1 MKCTIC
7 REEMEPGAIFC
18 GHCGQRLHSK
28 QEPLSQRQP
37 APLAIVP
44 GQAGRGLTMERPIV
58 HAPLPGPQAI
68 SGIGFGLRPGH
79 TGPYKAFV
87 PHHNEMQEKRQ
98 YVTRE
103 LPEIDLARKE
113 LSPSAL
119 HLALAE
125 PITGLPRGQHNT
137 FFRSMLIFITIAL
150 LISSIGVGAYALIKT
165 RSIGGY
171 RLSRD
176 FSSQIRTQVQG
187 EVSFTDDPQTPGKSN
202 RVTITLKQ
210 LNAPAD
216 NATYLAWLID
226 DEAEHITPLGQLM
239 PRGTDYVLQRTLGA
253 TNLLSL
259 GNRIQVTQES
269 SKVTVPTGKIVFKAD
284 FPPLAFVH
292 LRHLLVHLD
301 ETPGQVGLLVGLRE
315 QARQLNAQATL
326 LKNRTLPSQA
336 VHCVAQNIL
345 NIVEGTRGAH
355 YATLSSRCATM
366 QIAQAGDGFGL
377 VGTGAYIEMSLIHV
391 SLAATQSDSSA
402 TIKQHAEQA
411 RTTLENIRE
420 WASRLDQLAIN
431 LAQNPFDQA
440 TRQQIRTLCDQ
451 VLNGN
456 GNKQGGANA
465 AYSYGQ
471 LMAQLNS

>member
-1 MKCTIC
+1 
-7 REEMEPGAIFC
+7 MEPGAIFC

-28 QEPLSQRQP
+28 QELLSQRQP
-37 APLAIVP
+37 APLAIRP
-44 GQAGRGLTMERPIV
+44 GQAGRGLTMEKPIV
-58 HAPLPGPQAI
+58 RVPAPRPQAA
-68 SGIGFGLRPGH
+68 SGVGFGLRSGH
-79 TGPYKAFV
+79 TGPHNAFV
-87 PHHNEMQEKRQ
+87 PHHNEMQAKRQ

-150 LISSIGVGAYALIKT
+150 LISSIGVGTYALIKT

-176 FSSQIRTQVQG
+176 FSNQNRSQIRTQVQG

-210 LNAPAD
+210 LSAPAN
-216 NATYLAWLID
+216 NAIYLAWLID
-226 DEAEHITPLGQLM
+226 DEAEHITLLGQLT
-239 PRGTDYVLQRTLGA
+239 PHGTDYVLQRTLGA

-315 QARQLNAQATL
+315 QAQQLNAQAAL
-326 LKNRTLPSQA
+326 LKNRALPPQA

-345 NIVEGTRGAH
+345 NIVGGTRGAH
-355 YATLSSRCATM
+355 YAPLSPRCTSM

-377 VGTGAYIEMSLIHV
+377 VGGGAYIEMSLMHV

-411 RTTLENIRE
+411 RAALENIRE
-420 WASRLDQLAIN
+420 WASHLDQLAIN
-431 LAQNPFDQA
+431 LAQNPLEQA
-440 TRQQIRTLCDQ
+440 TQQQIRALCDQ
-451 VLNGN
+451 VLNGS
-456 GNKQGGANA
+456 GTKQGGANA
-465 AYSYGQ
+465 IYSYGQ

>member
-44 GQAGRGLTMERPIV
+44 GQAGRGITMERPIV
-58 HAPLPGPQAI
+58 HAPLPGPQAA
-68 SGIGFGLRPGH
+68 SGIEFDLRPGH
-79 TGPYKAFV
+79 TGPRNAFV
-87 PHHNEMQEKRQ
+87 PHHNEMQAKRQ

-103 LPEIDLARKE
+103 LPEINLARKE

-176 FSSQIRTQVQG
+176 FNSQSRTQVQG

-216 NATYLAWLID
+216 NATYQAWLID

-239 PRGTDYVLQRTLGA
+239 PRGTDFVLQRTLGA
-253 TNLLSL
+253 NNLLSL

-284 FPPLAFVH
+284 FPRLPLCIYVTCWSTWTKHPDRSDYWSDYASRRGSSTPRPPSLKIAH
-292 LRHLLVHLD
+292 CPLRQYAVSHRIYSISSR
-301 ETPGQVGLLVGLRE
+301 EREERTTPHSPPGAQQCRLR
-315 QARQLNAQATL
+315 RQAT
-326 LKNRTLPSQA
+326 A
-336 VHCVAQNIL
+336 
-345 NIVEGTRGAH
+345 
-355 YATLSSRCATM
+355 
-366 QIAQAGDGFGL
+366 
-377 VGTGAYIEMSLIHV
+377 
-391 SLAATQSDSSA
+391 LA
-402 TIKQHAEQA
+402 
-411 RTTLENIRE
+411 L
-420 WASRLDQLAIN
+420 
-431 LAQNPFDQA
+431 
-440 TRQQIRTLCDQ
+440 
-451 VLNGN
+451 
-456 GNKQGGANA
+456 
-465 AYSYGQ
+465 
-471 LMAQLNS
+471 